1 MGFSFNIN
9 WGGANAPESVEQD
22 AKGNWFYSLWG
33 SKSGQ
38 TQLLTETAKLQ
49 AVLKNPALLKCLSL
63 NADIG
68 SLGIINKYEGDKIV
82 VENYLKN
89 IVSKPNFKQSWTQF
103 VWDYYFWLSLGT
115 AYLYNPLNAKALK
128 ENNPIQWLN
137 PCNINWNTSLLNKL
151 KGFFSSKDSVSKIM
165 KSQISYNV
173 GDGTQIF
180 MTLEEIVP
188 FFDLTN
194 GIDYNFYKG
203 ASRIDALYKVIY
215 NSEMAMDAQSINL
228 EFIQKFMVSGQ
239 QDPENVSQL
248 PMGEEEK
255 KSIEESVR
263 SNKKIHA
270 VKSKISIE
278 RFVQDYGK
286 MKLGEAYSDQYLI
299 IGNMFNIPL
308 EILNPDPTGSTYEN
322 QEKATGRYIEYA
334 HKPKGQMLTEWF
346 ENQYGFK
353 GLKQGW
359 EYLSFNQVFEV
370 SKQEVIALKLGNI
383 KLAKEL
389 NIKIEDL

>member
-9 WGGANAPESVEQD
+9 WGGENIPQYVEKD
-22 AKGNWFYSLWG
+22 AGNNWFYSLWG
-33 SKSGQ
+33 SVANRN
-38 TQLLTETAKLQ
+38 QLTTDQAKLK
-49 AVLKNPALLKCLSL
+49 AILTNPALLKCISL

-68 SLGIINKYEGDKIV
+68 SLGIINKYNGKQIE
-82 VENYLKN
+82 VENFLKT
-89 IVSKPNFKQSWTQF
+89 IVDKPNFKQNWTQF
-103 VWDYYFWLSLGT
+103 IWDYYFWLSIGT
-115 AYLYNPLNAKALK
+115 AYLYNPYNAKLLK
-128 ENNPIQWLN
+128 ESNPIQWLN
-137 PCNINWNTSLLNKL
+137 PVNINWNTSVLNKM
-151 KGFFSSKDSVSKIM
+151 KGIFTSKESFSKIM
-165 KSQISYNV
+165 KSEISYNV

-180 MTLEEIVP
+180 MSLEEVVP

-194 GIDYNFYKG
+194 GIDSNFYKG
-203 ASRIDALYKVIY
+203 SSRIDALYKVIH
-215 NSEMAMDAQSINL
+215 NSELALDAQSINL
-228 EFIQKFMVSGQ
+228 EFIQKFLVSGQ

-255 KSIEESVR
+255 RSIEEQVR
-263 SNKKIHA
+263 SNKKVHA

-322 QEKATGRYIEYA
+322 QEKATGRHIEYA
-334 HKPKGQMLTEWF
+334 IKPKGQMLTDWF
-346 ENQYGFK
+346 ESQYNFS
-353 GLKQGW
+353 GLAQGW
-359 EYLSFNQVFEV
+359 EHLSFNQVFEV
-370 SKQEVIALKLGNI
+370 DRQAVITAKLNNI

-389 NIKIEDL
+389 DVKIEDL